1 MFLPICFLMK
11 TFIFIEL
18 QYSDI
23 SLYSYVTVY
32 YQSGIIVTGEDYSA
46 DQCWGWWWRRWRHF
60 SSPTPT
66 RLSTT
71 STSVSCSISCWLPSI
86 RLCVPTAC
94 SLCRSVYTTLKN
106 VTLCFIF
113 HVFLCVD
120 HLSLPP
126 ELTSDKMTENLSAEL
141 RNILQNT

>member
-46 DQCWGWWWRRWRHF
+46 DQC
-60 SSPTPT
+60 
-66 RLSTT
+66 
-71 STSVSCSISCWLPSI
+71 
-86 RLCVPTAC
+86 
-94 SLCRSVYTTLKN
+94 
-106 VTLCFIF
+106 
-113 HVFLCVD
+113 
-120 HLSLPP
+120 
-126 ELTSDKMTENLSAEL
+126 
-141 RNILQNT
+141 